1 MGKQK
6 RQANKPL
13 SNLKVALIISL
24 TACLN
29 IIIALGALVLG
40 LWIDNYMGWRG
51 FATVTLILVS
61 FPISLYLMVRLALMS
76 VKRFGT
82 STDSYVV
89 DNLPQDK
96 EE

>member
-6 RQANKPL
+6 RKPDNRL
-13 SNLKVALIISL
+13 SNVKVALIISM

-40 LWIDNYMGWRG
+40 LWIDDLMGWRG
-51 FATVTLILVS
+51 FATVTLLLIS
-61 FPISLYLMVRLALMS
+61 FPLSLYLMVRLALMS

-82 STDSYVV
+82 STNPYVV
-89 DNLPQDK
+89 ENPPQDK

>member
-6 RQANKPL
+6 RKAGKQL
-13 SNLKVALIISL
+13 SNLKVALIISM

-40 LWIDNYMGWRG
+40 LWIDEFMGWRG
-51 FATVTLILVS
+51 VATVTLMLIS
-61 FPISLYLMVRLALMS
+61 FPLSLYLMVRLALMS

-82 STDSYVV
+82 STNPYVV
-89 DNLPQDK
+89 ENPPQDK